1 MLNMNIG
8 DLLLS
13 YQTDKNRGKTIE
25 KNGHYYGDSYQ
36 RIFSNFDINSKLNIL
51 EVGVQKGGSLLA
63 WKDYFKNANVVGIDI
78 VDDRLN
84 EYKRDDVSFILSDIN
99 NLDVKNNPLISGKL
113 FDIII
118 DDGSHYLQDVIFF
131 LENYID
137 QLNINGYFIIEDVQ
151 SPGYW
156 DSVISSKL
164 KPGFEM
170 SVDDL
175 RYINGYYDDYLIII
189 KRIR

>member
-1 MLNMNIG
+1 MNIG

-63 WKDYFKNANVVGIDI
+63 WNDYFKNANVVGIDI

-118 DDGSHYLQDVIFF
+118 DDGSHYLQDVILF

>member
-63 WKDYFKNANVVGIDI
+63 WKDYFKNANVVG
-78 VDDRLN
+78 L
-84 EYKRDDVSFILSDIN
+84 VS
-99 NLDVKNNPLISGKL
+99 
-113 FDIII
+113 
-118 DDGSHYLQDVIFF
+118 
-131 LENYID
+131 
-137 QLNINGYFIIEDVQ
+137 
-151 SPGYW
+151 
-156 DSVISSKL
+156 
-164 KPGFEM
+164 
-170 SVDDL
+170 
-175 RYINGYYDDYLIII
+175 
-189 KRIR
+189 